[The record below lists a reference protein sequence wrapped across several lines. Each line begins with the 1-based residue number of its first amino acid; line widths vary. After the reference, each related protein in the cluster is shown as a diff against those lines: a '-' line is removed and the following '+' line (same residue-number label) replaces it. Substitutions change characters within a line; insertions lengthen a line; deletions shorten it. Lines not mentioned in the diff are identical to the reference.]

1 MNRKIITLF
10 TASLFVVALSFG
22 QDNLPTAKIRSNSFG
37 KEVDFASIAAQSKD
51 TVLLVSFWA
60 TWCVPCVNELDNIN
74 DVYKEKQ
81 AVKPF
86 KLIAVSIDDS
96 RTSQR
101 VKPFVTGKG
110 WQFDVYIDV
119 NSELKRAF
127 NVTDVPCVMLIKN
140 NKVVYQHTGYVA
152 GSEEDLFDKIKS
164 L

>member
-1 MNRKIITLF
+1 
-10 TASLFVVALSFG
+10 
-22 QDNLPTAKIRSNSFG
+22 
-37 KEVDFASIAAQSKD
+37 
-51 TVLLVSFWA
+51 
-60 TWCVPCVNELDNIN
+60 
-74 DVYKEKQ
+74 
-81 AVKPF
+81 VKPF